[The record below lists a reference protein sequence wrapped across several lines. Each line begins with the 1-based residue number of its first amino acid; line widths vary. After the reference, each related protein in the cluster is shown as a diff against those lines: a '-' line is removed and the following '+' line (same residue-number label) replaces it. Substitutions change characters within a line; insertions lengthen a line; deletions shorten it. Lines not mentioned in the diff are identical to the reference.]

1 MIERDWRSPDAYKPL
16 QTLSREAIGW
26 EFLRRNPQ
34 YRAVYEQQEKPGKES
49 AEDPPVRKW
58 GLCFPAPARPGG
70 RRDAGVL
77 AARRRGFPRA
87 ARPGA

>member
-34 YRAVYEQQEKPGKES
+34 YRAVYEQRERPGEKDGD
-49 AEDPPVRKW
+49 DPPVRKW
-58 GLCFPAPARPGG
+58 GLSFPASARPRCG
-70 RRDAGVL
+70 RVPGVL
-77 AARRRGFPRA
+77 AARCRGFPREA
-87 ARPGA
+87 CPGA